1 LNPIKLTPTLTPAQ
15 AKRLR
20 YPNPSSYYLLKPR
33 NTSHLMDPVINFLE
47 TQGGWFFPL
56 LLSLLFVLANLV
68 VKGVLK
74 ILNPGT
80 IGGDLA
86 FSGCTILSGG
96 LIKALL
102 ASKADAAVTI
112 TVIAIL
118 LLGGILWF
126 SCLALGRFPHLVLRT
141 FAGTL
146 GGAILFASFYIYW
159 YLTK

>member
-1 LNPIKLTPTLTPAQ
+1 
-15 AKRLR
+15 
-20 YPNPSSYYLLKPR
+20 
-33 NTSHLMDPVINFLE
+33 MDSFIQFLE

-56 LLSLLFVLANLV
+56 LLSLLFILANLV

-74 ILNPGT
+74 ILNPAS

-96 LIKALL
+96 LVKALL

-112 TVIAIL
+112 SVIAVLI
-118 LLGGILWF
+118 LGGILWF
-126 SCLALGRFPHLVLRT
+126 TCLALGRFPHLVLRT
-141 FAGTL
+141 FVGTL

-159 YLTK
+159 YITR